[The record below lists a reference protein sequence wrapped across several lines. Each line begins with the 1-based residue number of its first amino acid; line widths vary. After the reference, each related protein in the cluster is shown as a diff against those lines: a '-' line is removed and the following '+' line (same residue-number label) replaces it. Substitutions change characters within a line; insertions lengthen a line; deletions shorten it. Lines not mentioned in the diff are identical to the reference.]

1 MTCGLS
7 KRKSVVTLFSVR
19 RNGFSR
25 VTTQR
30 VKFQNHGPLNPTPQA
45 PIPLQQHAESNAFPL
60 CHTALPRAGKHTM
73 RFPALYFPES
83 PCFRVSSSLDFI
95 WQLLHLTQ
103 ESGVLVVEGGSHASE
118 NWLRNLTTQEWP
130 GVPCLLKPRPTLL
143 WSGGCYPFLLE
154 LLLTGRA
161 GSVSGASRGA
171 WNMDYD
177 PECDVKAVPWPQLLA
192 GLGDAVQ
199 QRKY

>member
-1 MTCGLS
+1 
-7 KRKSVVTLFSVR
+7 
-19 RNGFSR
+19 
-25 VTTQR
+25 
-30 VKFQNHGPLNPTPQA
+30 
-45 PIPLQQHAESNAFPL
+45 
-60 CHTALPRAGKHTM
+60 M

-103 ESGVLVVEGGSHASE
+103 ESGVVVVEGGSHAGE

-161 GSVSGASRGA
+161 GSASGASRGA